1 MKIFI
6 TGSTGYVGKLLL
18 QEFTKKKLDFI
29 EIKRSNVK
37 STTSSLS
44 IDYESIAKNY
54 QHGDWVLHLAWDM
67 NNRKKE
73 SSYKCNVMGSKD
85 LLDFLEKEGCN
96 NIIFFSSVSA
106 NKNSQSVYGK
116 HKYLVEELVKS
127 SNGYI
132 IRPGVIHDST
142 YMGGFVGSLRT
153 LSEKFPILP
162 DFWGNKKIFRLSDI
176 KQIGDVLVSI
186 IEGKQTINEIS
197 VDSSGPLTFRELI
210 NIITSKSN
218 KLIRVPWFLG
228 FYSLKFLEKMNLVFG
243 VSSDSFLSIH
253 PKNK

>member
-1 MKIFI
+1 MKILI

-18 QEFTKKKLDFI
+18 QEFTKQKINFI

-37 STTSSLS
+37 STSSSLS

-54 QHGDWVLHLAWDM
+54 QHGDWIFHLAWDM
-67 NNRKKE
+67 NNRKKR
-73 SSYKCNVMGSKD
+73 SSYKCNVMGSKN
-85 LLDFLEKEGCN
+85 LLEFLENENCN

-116 HKYLVEELVKS
+116 HKYLVEELVKN

-162 DFWGNKKIFRLSDI
+162 DFWEIKKYLDLAILNRL
-176 KQIGDVLVSI
+176 VM
-186 IEGKQTINEIS
+186 
-197 VDSSGPLTFRELI
+197 
-210 NIITSKSN
+210 
-218 KLIRVPWFLG
+218 
-228 FYSLKFLEKMNLVFG
+228 Y
-243 VSSDSFLSIH
+243 
-253 PKNK
+253 